1 MITISN
7 VITVENPSAELMK
20 WCQQNLKLKNPEY
33 EKKQR
38 MHFWVG
44 KTPQWLYLYETRGDK
59 LILPFGV
66 LRDILPMV
74 NTDEIQTAFQ
84 VPERIDYGCK
94 VPLYDYQEK
103 AVEDVYWKQYGI
115 LQSAAGSGK
124 GLPLDATVYTPTGK
138 CRMGDLKVGDSVLN
152 TYGSVS
158 KVTHIFDRG
167 LQPCFTLTFSDGT
180 EIVCDSSHLWSVID
194 HYGKPAVMSAEDLYH
209 NGIFTENG
217 RRKYHIPTTKP
228 VEFRR
233 RDVPI
238 NPWLFGFLIG
248 DGYFGN
254 EITFSTSERDLLDRV
269 VGVFPD
275 GVIKPKS
282 GYDYRIVDGAK
293 TRNALTSLGLTG
305 KHSWE
310 KFIPDCYKYNDIHT
324 RIAVLQGYMDADG
337 SISGTTSSVTST
349 SDRLIADILEIV
361 ESLGGTGRF
370 TKRNTRYV
378 YRGEERVG
386 RPSYRLH
393 FKLPVG
399 IAPGSSQ
406 KHLSKLSHRTK
417 YADVYRKLVDIKPHE
432 SMVTRCIT
440 VDSED
445 SLFLTDH
452 FVPTHNTQMGIAL
465 IAKLGKRALWLTHT
479 VDLLQQSKQRAEQY
493 MDKSLLGTIT
503 GGKVNIGKGIT
514 FATVQTMCNLDLA
527 LYKDYWDVI
536 IVDECHRVA
545 GTPTAV
551 SQFSKVL
558 NSLAARHKYGLS
570 ATVHR
575 SDGLIAAT
583 FALLGD
589 VIYAVPEEAVADKIM
604 KVGIC
609 PIPTGVGISRV
620 CLNTDGTLNYA
631 KLINYLCDN
640 EERTDLIVQH
650 LVENRWNSSLILS
663 DRLEHLHNII
673 DALPLPMQ
681 EYAVMVSGKMTTKK
695 GKAEREQAI
704 ADMRS
709 GAKKY
714 LFATYSLCKEGL
726 DIPRLERLY
735 MTTPQKDYAVITQ
748 SIGRIARTFP
758 GKSQPIVYDFVDDIQ
773 FLVKAYKK
781 RCTTY
786 RKNGAY
792 FVER

>member
-1 MITISN
+1 MITVSN
-7 VITVENPSAELMK
+7 VITVDKPSKELLS
-20 WCQQNLKLKNPEY
+20 WCTKNLRLRNLEY
-33 EKKQR
+33 DKKVR

-44 KTPQWLYLYETRGDK
+44 KTPEWLYLYETNGDK
-59 LILPFGV
+59 LVLPYGV
-66 LRDILPMV
+66 LRNILPMV

-84 VPERIDYGCK
+84 APEKIDYRCK

-124 GLPLDATVYTPTGK
+124 
-138 CRMGDLKVGDSVLN
+138 
-152 TYGSVS
+152 
-158 KVTHIFDRG
+158 
-167 LQPCFTLTFSDGT
+167 
-180 EIVCDSSHLWSVID
+180 
-194 HYGKPAVMSAEDLYH
+194 
-209 NGIFTENG
+209 
-217 RRKYHIPTTKP
+217 
-228 VEFRR
+228 
-233 RDVPI
+233 
-238 NPWLFGFLIG
+238 
-248 DGYFGN
+248 
-254 EITFSTSERDLLDRV
+254 
-269 VGVFPD
+269 
-275 GVIKPKS
+275 
-282 GYDYRIVDGAK
+282 
-293 TRNALTSLGLTG
+293 
-305 KHSWE
+305 
-310 KFIPDCYKYNDIHT
+310 
-324 RIAVLQGYMDADG
+324 
-337 SISGTTSSVTST
+337 
-349 SDRLIADILEIV
+349 
-361 ESLGGTGRF
+361 
-370 TKRNTRYV
+370 
-378 YRGEERVG
+378 
-386 RPSYRLH
+386 
-393 FKLPVG
+393 
-399 IAPGSSQ
+399 
-406 KHLSKLSHRTK
+406 
-417 YADVYRKLVDIKPHE
+417 
-432 SMVTRCIT
+432 
-440 VDSED
+440 
-445 SLFLTDH
+445 
-452 FVPTHNTQMGIAL
+452 TQMGIAL

-479 VDLLQQSKQRAEQY
+479 KDLLTQSKQRAEQY

-503 GGKVNIGKGIT
+503 EGKVNIGKGIT

-575 SDGLIAAT
+575 SDGLIQAT
-583 FALLGD
+583 FALLGN

-609 PIPTGVGISRV
+609 PVPTGVGISRG

-640 EERTDLIVQH
+640 EERTNLIVQH

-786 RKNGAY
+786 KKNGCY